1 MGLTLSLVPSPVP
14 LPSLRNR
21 GQGGGLRV
29 RGCMGPGKGP
39 PLPPGG
45 PPHRPWRTASL
56 SQEDRVTETDKSTCQ
71 EEALEKESL
80 NSPSQEAQKGNC
92 SQRWR
97 RRQQPPSSPALC
109 LWVPLLPCVP
119 GSTCAQSPLTAHPVM
134 RAAGLGHEAKS
145 HCLAPSQPYDTIFS
159 ETQSLAQS
167 EEAWVLRHP
176 QASARGARGVGIPL
190 GRALVRVTRG

>member
-1 MGLTLSLVPSPVP
+1 MPTYTAAVRVK
-14 LPSLRNR
+14 R
-21 GQGGGLRV
+21 GEGAKGWFPIRHHRSSRSRHADHV
-29 RGCMGPGKGP
+29 RGTRNADELIQPAP
-39 PLPPGG
+39 QNPTR
-45 PPHRPWRTASL
+45 RPSSTWT
-56 SQEDRVTETDKSTCQ
+56 DHCTEKCSNSTDKSTCQ

-176 QASARGARGVGIPL
+176 
-190 GRALVRVTRG
+190 